1 MPDGLLAADRGAGR
15 GHALL
20 VARGVADRRGH
31 DEIVVLSGERFRAVV
46 LVVAERQH
54 LAEKLAVG
62 KPLRVQGEYLH
73 KICDRARARLP
84 VGAEAA
90 ALAQPVRER
99 VLPLAAVLVRI
110 AELQELHHG
119 IR

>member
-1 MPDGLLAADRGAGR
+1 MCGNGVRCAG
-15 GHALL
+15 ALL
-20 VARGVADRRGH
+20 MARGVADRRGH
-31 DEIVVLSGERFRAVV
+31 DEIVVLSGERFRAVI

-62 KPLRVQGEYLH
+62 KPLRVQGEHLH
-73 KICDRARARLP
+73 KIGDRARARLP

-90 ALAQPVRER
+90 ALAQPVCER

>member
-1 MPDGLLAADRGAGR
+1 MPHRVSDCRA
-15 GHALL
+15 HHK
-20 VARGVADRRGH
+20 V
-31 DEIVVLSGERFRAVV
+31 VVLPGERLRPVV

-54 LAEKLAVG
+54 FFEQLPVG
-62 KPLRVQGEYLH
+62 KPLRMRGEHLH
-73 KICDRARARLP
+73 QIRNGPRAALP

-90 ALAQPVRER
+90 ALAQPVCER